1 VRLDRAF
8 DYPKDWRE
16 CLKLVGDDKHGFH
29 DPLLYATQRLAKELY
44 RTYGPDFDD
53 LLAPCLAQFDA
64 ATRGDRPQSY
74 IDQCKHDLARMVH
87 GAIAQFEANK
97 HRKAGERAPI
107 EPQYPDTALPFEE
120 ANAETRNGIAY
131 WFEECAKAHE
141 MDRLQREAKQAWID
155 KGCPEPT
162 SYASA
167 SGKSEPNERSN
178 TAFPY
183 TFYADIWPHMI
194 LAADV
199 SLGMSE
205 TFMRELLL
213 HVDLSMFRVPL
224 FVASHAQ
231 AEEAVNRFNRL
242 RRELGVYAPDA
253 VI

>member
-1 VRLDRAF
+1 VRLDHAF

-53 LLAPCLAQFDA
+53 LLAPCLAQFDAAIDA

-155 KGCPEPT
+155 KGCPEPDQLCVGIGEIGAKRT
-162 SYASA
+162 KQH
-167 SGKSEPNERSN
+167 GVPVHVLRR
-178 TAFPY
+178 
-183 TFYADIWPHMI
+183 H
-194 LAADV
+194 LAAHDLGCRCQSRHVRDIYARAAAARRFEYV
-199 SLGMSE
+199 SCTLIRRQPRTGRRGCQSLQS
-205 TFMRELLL
+205 T
-213 HVDLSMFRVPL
+213 
-224 FVASHAQ
+224 ASRTRCVCA
-231 AEEAVNRFNRL
+231 
-242 RRELGVYAPDA
+242 
-253 VI
+253 